1 MAKSPSLQTI
11 GVIGAGTFGTA
22 IANLL
27 SQRADRVLL
36 FTRRTEKAER
46 INRERRLH
54 GLELPENIELI
65 TDRAAFTQR
74 CTLIYPIV
82 PSTSFRAMMRTFAP
96 HLRPFHI
103 LIHGTKGFDLHIPDE
118 AERGSDFK
126 VGRRHINTMTEVIR
140 QESVVV
146 RVGCLAGPNLAG
158 EILEGQPT
166 ATVIASRFEEVIQM
180 GRDSLGT
187 GNFHVFGTRELL
199 GAELAGA
206 MKNSIA
212 IGTGV
217 LQGRGYGKNI
227 QALLINRGL
236 NEMIRIG
243 RAMGATPHAFLGTAG
258 IGDLVCTATSTK
270 SRNFTF
276 GTRLG
281 AGEPVS
287 EIQKSMPELAEGV
300 RTLQFV
306 RYLTQH
312 YKIQAPIHEM
322 LYRVIYDGVNI
333 DAAIKFL
340 MRYPYQV
347 DVDFL

>member
-1 MAKSPSLQTI
+1 MAKSPSLRTI

-27 SQRADRVLL
+27 SRRADEVLL

-54 GLELPENIELI
+54 GIDLPTNISII

-74 CTLIYPIV
+74 CTLIYPVV
-82 PSTSFRAMMRTFAP
+82 PSTAFRAMMRTFAS
-96 HLRPFHI
+96 HLRPYHI
-103 LIHGTKGFDLHIPDE
+103 LIHGTKGFDLHIPEE
-118 AERGSDFK
+118 AEQDPDFK

-146 RVGCLAGPNLAG
+146 RVGCLAGPNLAS

-166 ATVIASRFEEVIQM
+166 ATVIASRFQEVIDLGQE
-180 GRDSLGT
+180 SLST
-187 GNFHVFGTRELL
+187 GNFHVFGTQQLL

-212 IGTGV
+212 IGSGI
-217 LQGRGYGKNI
+217 LQGKGYGKNL

-236 NEMIRIG
+236 NEMIAIG

-281 AGEPVS
+281 GGDSVA
-287 EIQKSMPELAEGV
+287 EIKASMPELAEGV

-312 YKIQAPIHEM
+312 YGIQTPIHEM
-322 LYRVIYDGVNI
+322 LYRVIYDGVDI
-333 DAAIKFL
+333 DVAIKFL
-340 MRYPYQV
+340 MRYPYVV

>member
-1 MAKSPSLQTI
+1 MAKSPSLRTI

-27 SQRADRVLL
+27 SQRAEEVLI
-36 FTRRTEKAER
+36 FTRRPEKAER
-46 INRERRLH
+46 INRERTLH
-54 GLELPENIELI
+54 GLELPPNIRVI
-65 TDRAAFTQR
+65 TDRGELTQR
-74 CTLIYPIV
+74 CALIYPVV
-82 PSTSFRAMMRTFAP
+82 PSTAFRAMMRDLAP
-96 HLRPFHI
+96 HLRPYHI
-103 LIHGTKGFDLHIPDE
+103 LIHGTKGFDLNIPDE
-118 AERGSDFK
+118 AEQHSNFK
-126 VGRRHINTMTEVIR
+126 VGRAHINTMTEVIR

-146 RVGCLAGPNLAG
+146 RVGCLAGPNLAS
-158 EILEGQPT
+158 EIIEGQPT
-166 ATVIASRFEEVIQM
+166 ATVIASRFDEVIRLGQE
-180 GRDSLGT
+180 SLST

-212 IGTGV
+212 IGTGI
-217 LQGRGYGKNI
+217 LQGKGYGKNL

-236 NEMIRIG
+236 NEMITVG
-243 RAMGATPHAFLGTAG
+243 GAMGATPHAFLGTAG

-281 AGEPVS
+281 AGETVAA
-287 EIQKSMPELAEGV
+287 IKKSMPELAEGV

-306 RYLTQH
+306 RYLTRH
-312 YKIQAPIHEM
+312 FGIHAPIHDM
-322 LYRVIYDGVNI
+322 LYRVIYDGVDI
-333 DAAIKFL
+333 DVAIKFL